1 MSVPT
6 LLEPKIADV
15 GVSPDLDGVLTIFD
29 PGTASQIV
37 IRMDASAAVAYGQ
50 QLQQYGQR
58 RLARRAAD
66 PLPSVKAVLTRPR
79 PEQLDS

>member
-1 MSVPT
+1 MSAPP

-29 PGTASQIV
+29 PGTAGQIV
-37 IRMDASAAVAYGQ
+37 IRMDAAAAIALGQ

-58 RLARRAAD
+58 RLTRRG
-66 PLPSVKAVLTRPR
+66 PPSNNAVVLRPR
-79 PEQLDS
+79 PDHLDS